1 MNNNR
6 IGNIILG
13 DATKY
18 ALQKNYNK
26 VWECK
31 TVQEIVNNTARCAY
45 YKLIKL
51 DNNTTIEDVKADL
64 YIKMVELVDRY
75 NPILPNGDAIS
86 FEGLLISIF
95 KHYKTDTRLFTST
108 DGAKLSIDKNT
119 NTYYKKVD
127 TFTAINPD
135 YTTAEMVDFYTNY
148 TNYKDD
154 FDSNLNASTL
164 IDIISK
170 FPQRIAKVLCELIDP
185 NNADATYIELDK
197 KMGKSY
203 QYSSR
208 LFRELRS
215 LYNLQDISNTNKKKQ
230 KQIKEALEEL
240 YNYLV

>member
-51 DNNTTIEDVKADL
+51 DNNITIEDIKADL
-64 YIKMVELVDRY
+64 YIKMVELIDRY

-108 DGAKLSIDKNT
+108 DGAKLSINKKD
-119 NTYYKKVD
+119 NTYYKKID

-135 YTTAEMVDFYTNY
+135 YTTAEMVDYYTNY
-148 TNYKDD
+148 NDD
-154 FDSNLNASTL
+154 FDGELNTKTL
-164 IDIISK
+164 IDIINK
-170 FPQRIAKVLCELIDP
+170 FPQRIAKVLHELIDP
-185 NNADATYIELDK
+185 DNCDLSYIALDK
-197 KMGKSY
+197 KMGKSHE
-203 QYSSR
+203 YSTR
-208 LFRELRS
+208 LFAELRS
-215 LYNLQDISNTNKKKQ
+215 VYNGKTTNKKYT
-230 KQIKEALEEL
+230 KEMLEEL

>member
-1 MNNNR
+1 M
-6 IGNIILG
+6 
-13 DATKY
+13 
-18 ALQKNYNK
+18 
-26 VWECK
+26 WECK

-51 DNNTTIEDVKADL
+51 DNNITIEDIKADL

-75 NPILPNGDAIS
+75 NPILPNGDVIA

-135 YTTAEMVDFYTNY
+135 YTTAEMVDFYTNCE
-148 TNYKDD
+148 DD

-164 IDIISK
+164 IDIINK
-170 FPQRIAKVLCELIDP
+170 FPQRIAKVLYELIDP
-185 NNADATYIELDK
+185 NNFNLSYIELDK

-208 LFRELRS
+208 LFAELRS
-215 LYNLQDISNTNKKKQ
+215 VYNGEKTNNKYTQEMLQ
-230 KQIKEALEEL
+230 EL
-240 YNYLV
+240 YDYLVQI

>member
-51 DNNTTIEDVKADL
+51 DNNITIEDIKADL
-64 YIKMVELVDRY
+64 YIKMVELVNRY
-75 NPILPNGDAIS
+75 NPILPNGDVIS
-86 FEGLLISIF
+86 LEGLLISVF
-95 KHYKTDTRLFTST
+95 AHYKSDTRLYTLT
-108 DGAKLSIDKNT
+108 NGAKLSINKKD
-119 NTYYKKVD
+119 NTYYKKID
-127 TFTAINPD
+127 TFTSVNPD
-135 YTTAEMVDFYTNY
+135 YTAAEIVDYYTNY
-148 TNYKDD
+148 NDD
-154 FDSNLNASTL
+154 FDGELNTKTL
-164 IDIISK
+164 IDIINK
-170 FPQRIAKVLCELIDP
+170 FPQRIAKVLHTLIDP

-208 LFRELRS
+208 LFGELRS
-215 LYNLQDISNTNKKKQ
+215 IYNTQNISNTNKKKQ
-230 KQIKEALEEL
+230 KQIKEVLEEL

>member
-1 MNNNR
+1 MYNNR

-26 VWECK
+26 VWQCK

-51 DNNTTIEDVKADL
+51 DNNITIEDVKTDL
-64 YIKMVELVDRY
+64 YIKMVELVNRY
-75 NPILPNGDAIS
+75 NPILPNGDAIA
-86 FEGLLISIF
+86 FEGLLISVF
-95 KHYKTDTRLFTST
+95 THYKNDTRLYTLT
-108 DGAKLSIDKNT
+108 DGAKLSINKKD
-119 NTYYKKVD
+119 NTYYKKID
-127 TFTAINPD
+127 TFTSVNPD
-135 YTTAEMVDFYTNY
+135 YTAAEMVDFYTNY
-148 TNYKDD
+148 NDD
-154 FDSNLNASTL
+154 FDGELNTKTL
-164 IDIISK
+164 IDIINK
-170 FPQRIAKVLCELIDP
+170 FPQRIAKVLHELIDP

>member
-13 DATKY
+13 NATKY

-51 DNNTTIEDVKADL
+51 DNNITIEDVKADL
-64 YIKMVELVDRY
+64 YIKMVELVNRY
-75 NPILPNGDAIS
+75 NPILQSGDVIS
-86 FEGLLISIF
+86 FEGLLISVF
-95 KHYKTDTRLFTST
+95 KHYKTDTRLFTFT
-108 DGAKLSIDKNT
+108 NGAKLSIDKNT

-135 YTTAEMVDFYTNY
+135 YTTAEMVDFYTNCE
-148 TNYKDD
+148 DD

-164 IDIISK
+164 IDIINK
-170 FPQRIAKVLCELIDP
+170 FPQRIAKVLHTLIDP

-240 YNYLV
+240 YNYLIIR

>member
-45 YKLIKL
+45 YKLLTL
-51 DNNTTIEDVKADL
+51 DNNITIEDIKADL
-64 YIKMVELVDRY
+64 YIKMVELVNRY
-75 NPILPNGDAIS
+75 NPILPNCDVIS

-95 KHYKTDTRLFTST
+95 KHYKTDTRLFTPT
-108 DGAKLSIDKNT
+108 DGAKLSINKKD
-119 NTYYKKVD
+119 NTYYKKID

-135 YTTAEMVDFYTNY
+135 YTTAEMVDYYTNY
-148 TNYKDD
+148 SDD
-154 FDSNLNASTL
+154 FDGELNTKTL
-164 IDIISK
+164 IDIINK
-170 FPQRIAKVLCELIDP
+170 FPQRIAKVLHELIDP

-197 KMGKSY
+197 KMGKSRE
-203 QYSSR
+203 YSTR
-208 LFRELRS
+208 LFAELRS
-215 LYNLQDISNTNKKKQ
+215 VYNGKTTNKKYT
-230 KQIKEALEEL
+230 KEMLEEL
-240 YNYLV
+240 YNYLVQI

>member
-18 ALQKNYNK
+18 ALEKNYNK

-51 DNNTTIEDVKADL
+51 DNNITIEDIKVDL

-75 NPILPNGDAIS
+75 NPILPNGDTIA

-95 KHYKTDTRLFTST
+95 AHYKNDTRLYTLT
-108 DGAKLSIDKNT
+108 YGAKLSINKKD
-119 NTYYKKVD
+119 NTYYKKID

-135 YTTAEMVDFYTNY
+135 YTTAEMVDFYTS
-148 TNYKDD
+148 YKDD

-170 FPQRIAKVLCELIDP
+170 FPQRVAKVLYQLIDP

>member
-51 DNNTTIEDVKADL
+51 DNNITIEDIKADL

-75 NPILPNGDAIS
+75 NPILPNGDTIA

-95 KHYKTDTRLFTST
+95 AHYKNDTRLYTLT
-108 DGAKLSIDKNT
+108 YGAKLSINKKD
-119 NTYYKKVD
+119 NTYYKKID

-135 YTTAEMVDFYTNY
+135 YTTAEMVDYYTNY
-148 TNYKDD
+148 QDD
-154 FDSNLNASTL
+154 FYGELNTKTL
-164 IDIISK
+164 IDIINK
-170 FPQRIAKVLCELIDP
+170 FPQRIAKVLHTLIDP

-215 LYNLQDISNTNKKKQ
+215 IYNLQDISNTNKKKQ